1 MAAHRFTIN
10 TENGIMFDVCVM
22 AYPEYLGFE
31 DDWEL
36 TDDHQ
41 GGVTVANPNAGR
53 NSYKYAIPLNY
64 SLKERCAELTAK
76 GVDNP
81 SRQAYVDA
89 QAALARD
96 LAATSYYFDV
106 CASVCGVPLFQH
118 ESLEPTFDHSPLD
131 NRSLD
136 EEAAEVWVGEMLTE
150 ECLELAKCRA
160 NELLKA
166 FDAIAAIAK

>member
-10 TENGIMFDVCVM
+10 TENGIMFDVCVI
-22 AYPEYLGFE
+22 AFPEYLGFE

-41 GGVTVANPNAGR
+41 GGVTVAIPNAGR

-81 SRQAYVDA
+81 SRQAYADA
-89 QAALARD
+89 QAALSRD

-106 CASVCGVPLFQH
+106 CASVGGVWLFQH
-118 ESLEPTFDHSPLD
+118 ESLGPTFDHSPLD
-131 NRSLD
+131 INSL
-136 EEAAEVWVGEMLTE
+136 EEGAAEVWAGDRLLD
-150 ECLELAKCRA
+150 ECLELAKGKA
-160 NELLKA
+160 AETLKA